1 MQFKTKILFSIL
13 ISISLLIILSGFG
26 IYNYSITI
34 KNFTFFKTDDI
45 PSLTLSFEAE
55 KLDIELTYIV
65 TKMVLNENPKAD
77 LDLYDLKLK
86 RLDEIILFLSKK
98 SNPEEKK
105 IFDELSLSNQKL
117 ADLESKVFVELENK
131 NFLNAKNLLLGEEY
145 KLAKK
150 KYSDLLNSFYKLQ
163 NYQVND
169 SLDSFL
175 EESKKLNFYSILIG
189 IFLGAIAI
197 FIGYKTYFAF
207 TKPMNELLLCTKKII
222 NGNFKFQIDDNQK
235 DEFGSLAKAFNQLMK
250 KLNSSVNSISDAE
263 NKISNSSTK
272 LSIESNEIEKLS
284 FKQLSQ
290 TSEISKTISEINK
303 KNNELSDGIHKSNS
317 SIKLIHEN
325 IISINSSSEAI
336 HSILIEL
343 KKYVKNS
350 NDSLEISNLE
360 LKQTLESM
368 NEIKLISS
376 KITEFIGIIS
386 DISDRTNLLS
396 LNASIEAA
404 RAGEFGR
411 GFAVVASEI
420 TKLAENTLASVGD
433 VKQTVKLIQTKI
445 EEGNQKTE
453 KIVDSIGLLSKRILL
468 IDENSNQIL
477 EQTKSHNHETE
488 SILRRSTALENFTEY
503 LSDSMQNQK
512 LNMDLILNSIE
523 LITKNSSELDI
534 YSKTLKS
541 VSTNLNDES
550 IKLKYSTNE
559 LLN

>member
-1 MQFKTKILFSIL
+1 MQFRTKILFSIFV
-13 ISISLLIILSGFG
+13 SISLLIILSGFS

-34 KNFTFFKTDDI
+34 KNFTFFKSDDI

-65 TKMVLNENPKAD
+65 TKMVLKENSKED
-77 LDLYDLKLK
+77 LGLYNLKLK
-86 RLDEIILFLSKK
+86 RLDEIILFLTKK
-98 SNPEEKK
+98 SNTEEKK
-105 IFDELSLSNQKL
+105 IFDELLSANSRL
-117 ADLESKVFVELENK
+117 AEIESKVFVELENK
-131 NFLNAKNLLLGEEY
+131 NFIKAKNLLLGEEY
-145 KLAKK
+145 KKSKK
-150 KYSDLLNSFYKLQ
+150 SYSDLLNSFYKLQ
-163 NYQVND
+163 NFHVN
-169 SLDSFL
+169 SELDNFL
-175 EESKKLNFYSILIG
+175 DESKKLNVYSILIG
-189 IFLGAIAI
+189 VFLGLIAI
-197 FIGYKTYFAF
+197 FIGYKTYHAF
-207 TKPMNELLLCTKKII
+207 TEPMNELLNFTKEII
-222 NGNFKFQIDDNQK
+222 QGNFKYKMDDEQK

-250 KLNSSVNSISDAE
+250 KLNSSINSISDVE
-263 NKISNSSTK
+263 NKISNSSVQ
-272 LSIESNEIEKLS
+272 LSTESYEIEKLS
-284 FKQLSQ
+284 SKQLNQ
-290 TSEISKTISEINK
+290 TFEISKTISKINE
-303 KNNELSDGIHKSNS
+303 KNNELSEGIGKSNS

-325 IISINSSSEAI
+325 IISINNSSESI
-336 HSILIEL
+336 HSILIDL

-350 NDSLEISNLE
+350 NESLEISNEE

-376 KITEFIGIIS
+376 KISEFIGIIS

-404 RAGEFGR
+404 RAGDFGR

-433 VKQTVKLIQTKI
+433 VKQTVKLIQAKI
-445 EEGNQKTE
+445 EEGNQKTG
-453 KIVDSIGLLSKRILL
+453 KIVESIAELSKKIYL
-468 IDENSNQIL
+468 IDENSNKIL

-503 LSDSMQNQK
+503 LSESMDKQK

-523 LITKNSSELDI
+523 LITKNSNDLDI